1 MVKFDN
7 GYFPCYRIEQKL
19 EAPTVFY
26 STPTCLIPFILLH
39 RHPNKAFRGHSHPD
53 QMLSG
58 ALTNQDPPRPPRRY
72 QYKSP
77 ERHPQLPYRPSKDR
91 RLCFDGADHLAGD
104 YFGVRR
110 NP

>member
-1 MVKFDN
+1 M
-7 GYFPCYRIEQKL
+7 
-19 EAPTVFY
+19 EARGANAVLFRADLFNSFHSPSLAT
-26 STPTCLIPFILLH
+26 
-39 RHPNKAFRGHSHPD
+39 NKAFRGHSHPD
-53 QMLSG
+53 HMLSG
-58 ALTNQDPPRPPRRY
+58 ALTNQDPRRPPRRY

-104 YFGVRR
+104 YFGVLR